1 MPSDASPYVAE
12 YHPSPNKQK
21 ARAQGPPLRQQQW
34 RNWTYDVL
42 PKLVP
47 VFLRLWHETES
58 LRTTDELAL
67 PPTRPC
73 ACKTRTLD
81 IAVVR
86 MSGMFVLF
94 TRKEPQY

>member
-1 MPSDASPYVAE
+1 MPSDASPYVSE

-21 ARAQGPPLRQQQW
+21 ACTQGLLLRQQQW
-34 RNWTYDVL
+34 RNWTYVL

-81 IAVVR
+81 ITVVH
-86 MSGMFVLF
+86 MSGMFFLF
-94 TRKEPQY
+94 TRNEPQY